1 MTTITT
7 AYLPWSTED
16 KREYHLDVTEKYM
29 KDYGITYDYMNV
41 VMRRIRER
49 FSAEEVKALEGVLDV
64 IATELMPEVKLNRTF
79 EMNLK

>member
-1 MTTITT
+1 M
-7 AYLPWSTED
+7 
-16 KREYHLDVTEKYM
+16 TEKYM

>member
-1 MTTITT
+1 
-7 AYLPWSTED
+7 
-16 KREYHLDVTEKYM
+16 
-29 KDYGITYDYMNV
+29 MNI